1 MGDALHGRAALVT
14 GASRGIGADIAR
26 RFAAEGAAVAVVART
41 RSAGDSR
48 LAGSLDEVVDGIA
61 AAGGRAVGVVADLA
75 DPDRDPGRV
84 VEEAAELLGAEL
96 DVVVNN
102 AAACYYPT
110 FEDTTDKRLR
120 VAFEANVRTPWRI
133 TAAAAPGMRRL
144 GGGWVLN
151 ISSAAARP
159 PTGPP
164 YELTFSRGA
173 SVYGGTKAMLDRI
186 SQGAAAEL
194 WRDRIA
200 VNSLRPL
207 AAVETPGQAAM
218 VDLPAHRLEPM
229 ETMVE
234 AALALCTGDPAELTG
249 RVTDSLS
256 LLAELGRPVFD
267 LTGTALVEG
276 WQPGPELDAR
286 LAERGIAR

>member
-1 MGDALHGRAALVT
+1 MGDQLQGRAALVT

-26 RFAAEGAAVAVVART
+26 RFAAEGASVAVVART
-41 RSAGDSR
+41 REAGDSR
-48 LAGSLDEVVDGIA
+48 LAGSLEEVVADIES
-61 AAGGRAVGVVADLA
+61 AGGRAVPLVADLA
-75 DPDRDPGRV
+75 DPDQDPGRV
-84 VEEAAELLGAEL
+84 VTQATEALGADL

-102 AAACYYPT
+102 AAACYYPS
-110 FEDTTDKRLR
+110 FEDTSDKRLR
-120 VAFEANVRTPWRI
+120 IAFEANVRTPWRI

-144 GGGWVLN
+144 GRGWVLN

-159 PTGPP
+159 PSGPP
-164 YELTFSRGA
+164 YRLTFSGGA

-194 WRDRIA
+194 WTDHIA
-200 VNSLRPL
+200 VNSLRPR

-218 VDLPAHRLEPM
+218 VDLPAHQLEPM
-229 ETMVE
+229 ATMVE

-249 RVTDSLS
+249 QVTDSLT
-256 LLAELGRPVFD
+256 LLGALSRPVYD
-267 LTGTALVEG
+267 LTGRDLVDG

-286 LAERGIAR
+286 LAERGITR